1 MFKYECYTIIAT
13 TVWEKNKSLTAIHMA
28 NNKVRFIYCLITHL
42 QCYVY
47 IITVLVVLFGMS
59 WRNI

>member
-13 TVWEKNKSLTAIHMA
+13 TVWGKKSLTAIHMT
-28 NNKVRFIYCLITHL
+28 NNKVRFISCLQTHL